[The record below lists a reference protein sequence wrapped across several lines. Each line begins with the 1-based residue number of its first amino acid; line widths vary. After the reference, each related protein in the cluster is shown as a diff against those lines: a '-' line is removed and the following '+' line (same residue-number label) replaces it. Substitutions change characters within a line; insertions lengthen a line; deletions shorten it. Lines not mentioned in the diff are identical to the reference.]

1 MKSVPLID
9 TNLLLLFVIGSVDNG
24 HFIGASKRLDAF
36 SYYDYRLLN
45 EYIGKFDNF
54 ATTPYIL
61 TEVSNLIDLQDY
73 AAVEAFK
80 TLRLVSQIAEII
92 DVTPSSDTDHSH
104 FFQYGLTDVNILNI
118 AQNRAILTND
128 IRLAN
133 FAYQICP
140 EGNIIPW
147 YLVSNQLN

>member
-36 SYYDYRLLN
+36 SYDDYRLLN

-92 DVTPSSDTDHSH
+92 DVTPDLPPGLDTT
-104 FFQYGLTDVNILNI
+104 LT
-118 AQNRAILTND
+118 
-128 IRLAN
+128 
-133 FAYQICP
+133 
-140 EGNIIPW
+140 
-147 YLVSNQLN
+147 

>member
-24 HFIGASKRLDAF
+24 HFIGASKRLNAF
-36 SYYDYRLLN
+36 SYDDYRLLN
-45 EYIGKFDNF
+45 EFIDKLDNF

-73 AAVEAFK
+73 AAEEAFK

-92 DVTPSSDTDHSH
+92 DVTPSLDTDHSH
-104 FFQYGLTDVNILNI
+104 FFHYGLTDVNILNI

-128 IRLAN
+128 IRLSN

-140 EGNIIPW
+140 QANIIPW